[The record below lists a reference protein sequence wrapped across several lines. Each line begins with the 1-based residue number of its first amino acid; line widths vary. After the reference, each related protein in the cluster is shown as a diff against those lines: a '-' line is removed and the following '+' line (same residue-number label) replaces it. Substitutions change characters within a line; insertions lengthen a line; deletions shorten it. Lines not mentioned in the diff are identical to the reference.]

1 MNNRTA
7 PILLLTF
14 VNAIGGT
21 LLIPV
26 LPFVVRD
33 LGRSD
38 FVFALLIAAYPA
50 AQFFAAPVLGSIADY
65 RGRKPVLLIS
75 QAGTLAAWV
84 LFGTAWFVDGDM
96 ALLLIAIS
104 RVVDGLTGGNA
115 SVAAAYLA
123 DVTTPDE
130 RTRVFSLQGAVAGV
144 ALIIGP
150 ALGAFSAATS
160 IGFLGP
166 ALLAMAISAGT
177 LFWMIVSLDESLTEE
192 NRATSLDLNP
202 LHQLNLIG
210 QVRHLSGRGPLLR
223 LFSIQVLFTLTFGA
237 YTTIVVLWY
246 VDRLGV
252 SETTAGLLLLAVGV
266 FLIFNELVTVRF
278 AESKLGDL
286 GTLLLGVCLLPIG
299 FVLVRI
305 PTTIL
310 WFLPASFILNA
321 GMALVMPTLQSLIT
335 QLADDREEGAV
346 QGINTSMAAVASTA
360 APIAAGAL
368 YATGGG
374 ETTLPIIAIVAGI
387 TALVVF
393 ASFPVLARATG
404 GQPARAARKHGP
416 VYALAHR
423 FGGGR
428 RSFCLDLDEAD
439 QAHHGI
445 TRRQPQAASGSQS
458 SS

>member
-1 MNNRTA
+1 VKTRAA

-50 AQFFAAPVLGSIADY
+50 AQFFAAPLLGSIADN
-65 RGRKPVLLIS
+65 RGRRPVLLVS
-75 QAGTLAAWV
+75 QAGTLASWV
-84 LFGTAWFVDGDM
+84 LFGAAWFVDGDA
-96 ALLLIAIS
+96 ALVLIAVS

-130 RTRVFSLQGAVAGV
+130 RTRIFSLQGAIAGV

-150 ALGAFSAATS
+150 ALGAFTAATS
-160 IGFLGP
+160 IGFFGP

-177 LFWMIVSLDESLTEE
+177 LIWMMVSLEESLTEE
-192 NRATSLDLNP
+192 NRSTSLNLNP

-210 QVRHLSGRGPLLR
+210 QFRHLSGRGPLFR
-223 LFSIQVLFTLTFGA
+223 LFSTQVLFTLTFGA

-252 SETTAGLLLLAVGV
+252 SETTAGLLLLVVGV

-278 AESKLGDL
+278 AEKMLGDL
-286 GTLLLGVCLLPIG
+286 GTLVLGVCLLPMG
-299 FVLVRI
+299 FILVRM

-310 WFLPASFILNA
+310 WFLPASFVLNA

-335 QLADDREEGAV
+335 QVADDREEGAV

-368 YATGGG
+368 YASGGG
-374 ETTLPIIAIVAGI
+374 EATLLAIAAVATV
-387 TALVVF
+387 TAVVIL
-393 ASFPVLARATG
+393 ASYPVIARATENA
-404 GQPARAARKHGP
+404 PTRAPRKHGP

-428 RSFCLDLDEAD
+428 RSFGLDLDEAD

-445 TRRQPQAASGSQS
+445 ERRQPSAASGDAET
-458 SS
+458 